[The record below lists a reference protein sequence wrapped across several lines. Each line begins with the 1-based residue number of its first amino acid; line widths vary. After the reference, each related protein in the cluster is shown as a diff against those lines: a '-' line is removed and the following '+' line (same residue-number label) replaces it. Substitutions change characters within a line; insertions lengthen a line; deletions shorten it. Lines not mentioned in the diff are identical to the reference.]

1 MRILIVEDSPLVQSM
16 YGLAFPRREHELT
29 TANDGQE
36 ALARLDDPTSMFDVI
51 LLDLR
56 MPGMNGV
63 EFLREV
69 RRRARLAQLPIVLTT
84 IEPEGSELLEEA
96 LRLGVTAVV
105 KKPWHPQQ
113 LHDLVE
119 AIVHRGRGESGAPL
133 TRGRD
138 PPPRAPDWAAWR

>member
-1 MRILIVEDSPLVQSM
+1 MRILIVEDSPLVQQM
-16 YGLAFPRREHELT
+16 YGLAFSRREHELT
-29 TANDGQE
+29 TASDGRA
-36 ALARLDDPTSMFDVI
+36 ALAQLADPASRFDVI

-69 RRRARLAQLPIVLTT
+69 RRDARLAQLPIVLTT
-84 IEPEGSELLEEA
+84 MEPEGSELLTEA
-96 LRLGVTAVV
+96 RRLGVTAVV

-119 AIVHRGRGESGAPL
+119 AIAHPGK
-133 TRGRD
+133 
-138 PPPRAPDWAAWR
+138 

>member
-29 TANDGQE
+29 TANDGRE
-36 ALARLDDPTSMFDVI
+36 ALVWLDDPARAFDLV

-56 MPGMNGV
+56 MPGMDGV

-69 RRRARLAQLPIVLTT
+69 RRRPRLAQLPIVLTT
-84 IEPEGSELLEEA
+84 IELDGSALLEEA
-96 LRLGVTAVV
+96 KRLGVTAVV

-113 LHDLVE
+113 LRDLVE
-119 AIVHRGRGESGAPL
+119 AIVH
-133 TRGRD
+133 
-138 PPPRAPDWAAWR
+138 PRE